1 MKTARKTTAI
11 ILAAGKGVRMKS
23 HLPKVLHL
31 LMGKPIVSY
40 VVDAC
45 KKAKVNRILLVIG
58 HRADLVQKTLE
69 SDYEYV
75 EQKQQLGTGHAV
87 MTAFQSVKN
96 IKGDVLVLVGD
107 APFLTGKIIRQL
119 IQRHQ
124 KTKAAATLMTT
135 IIDPPPAY
143 GRIIR
148 DNDGKIL
155 RIVEER
161 DATAVEKKIME
172 VNTSHYCFQTEKLI
186 PLLSKLNT
194 ENDQGEYYLTDVIEL
209 LNKIG
214 ESVEALICSDPQ
226 VLKGIN
232 DRKDLSD
239 GHQIMRNQIIEKHC
253 ANGVSFSDAASTYIE
268 PEVKIGKD
276 TVIHPFTSLMG
287 KTSIGDESVIG
298 PQVRLQDAVIG
309 KNCHIEFSV
318 IKNRKIEDNEVIG
331 PFASITGE
339 K

>member
-58 HRADLVQKTLE
+58 HRADLVQNTLG

-75 EQKQQLGTGHAV
+75 GQKQQLGTGHAV

-148 DNDGKIL
+148 DDDGKIL

-172 VNTSHYCFQTEKLI
+172 VNTSHYCFQTEK
-186 PLLSKLNT
+186 S
-194 ENDQGEYYLTDVIEL
+194 
-209 LNKIG
+209 
-214 ESVEALICSDPQ
+214 
-226 VLKGIN
+226 
-232 DRKDLSD
+232 
-239 GHQIMRNQIIEKHC
+239 
-253 ANGVSFSDAASTYIE
+253 
-268 PEVKIGKD
+268 
-276 TVIHPFTSLMG
+276 
-287 KTSIGDESVIG
+287 
-298 PQVRLQDAVIG
+298 
-309 KNCHIEFSV
+309 
-318 IKNRKIEDNEVIG
+318 
-331 PFASITGE
+331 
-339 K
+339 